1 MWGRVSSDVM
11 LVILSAASTDIACV
25 LCLVCVMFRYENM
38 AARSAS
44 VGWRLAR
51 PARTRAHLR
60 AHAYG
65 TRDIYTHDTKT
76 GQNLTL
82 IDRVP
87 HIPHIPYHVGNDP
100 SVTCARWARVPSIIW
115 NWNSPLASRLCHNL
129 CVVAVGAPLSVIQL
143 VRHRAIDI
151 DSQQAGSP
159 FLNLHG
165 ESGREETS
173 QLSKSIRNA
182 GR

>member
-1 MWGRVSSDVM
+1 M
-11 LVILSAASTDIACV
+11 
-25 LCLVCVMFRYENM
+25 
-38 AARSAS
+38 
-44 VGWRLAR
+44 
-51 PARTRAHLR
+51 
-60 AHAYG
+60 
-65 TRDIYTHDTKT
+65 
-76 GQNLTL
+76 
-82 IDRVP
+82 P

-182 GR
+182 GRCALRALSRLVEPYGTGLGRVRSPEEGFSTRVHAAVFSPVRVGCVGGGGVSHNLYFLSPWW